1 MKVLAAIIFVIGG
14 AVAAWAQSEQS
25 PIVEKQLEYK
35 NWSYKNV
42 RSGEGM
48 DLRDLASGKKLVLV
62 VYFAQWCPNWRHEAP
77 FVEALYEKYKPVGLD
92 VIGISEYDTVAA
104 TKANLDSLKITF
116 PVVYES
122 ETRDARTSTLH
133 FQYRTTT
140 GDKRKWGS
148 PWNIFILPQTAEKKG
163 DVLLRNAPVVNG
175 ELIEA
180 EAETFVRQKLGIAET
195 DKMTASSEKKK
206 DAAEVC
212 DPEDQT
218 TTLKKP

>member
-1 MKVLAAIIFVIGG
+1 MKVFAAVIFTVIGVVT
-14 AVAAWAQSEQS
+14 ALAQNEQS

-35 NWSYKNV
+35 NWTYKNV
-42 RSGEGM
+42 RSGEAV
-48 DLRDLASGKKLVLV
+48 DLRDLASGKKLVLI
-62 VYFAQWCPNWRHEAP
+62 VYFAHWCPNWRHEAP
-77 FVEALYEKYKPVGLD
+77 FAEALYEKYKGAGLD
-92 VIGISEYDTVAA
+92 VVGISEYDTAAA
-104 TKANLDSLKITF
+104 TEANLDFLKITF

-133 FQYRTTT
+133 YQYRTTT

-148 PWNIFILPQTAEKKG
+148 PWNIFILPQAVEKKG

-180 EAETFVRQKLGIAET
+180 EAEKFVRQKLGIAET
-195 DKMTASSEKKK
+195 DKMTASSEKK

-212 DPEDQT
+212 DPENQT